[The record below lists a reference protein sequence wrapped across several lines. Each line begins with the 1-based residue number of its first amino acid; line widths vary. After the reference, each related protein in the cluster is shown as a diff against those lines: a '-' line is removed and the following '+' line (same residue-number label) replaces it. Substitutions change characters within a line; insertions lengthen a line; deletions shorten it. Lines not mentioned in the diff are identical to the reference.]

1 MTFDLRPTRRPA
13 HPALVGPL
21 YVYAV
26 VRSDSPVRAR
36 RLSGLHGADVHAVDH
51 GRLRAVVSLIDDE
64 RVRPARAHVLAHQ
77 QVVNAL
83 REDGPVLPVR
93 FGTVI
98 PGADELVD
106 ALLEPEGDRF
116 EGLLHQLDGKDEY
129 RLKVRYRPEVALQ
142 EVVHASPAI
151 RALRARAHKSNQGT
165 QIQLGELVV
174 AGLREL
180 QERDEAKLLGRLA
193 PCVSAIQP
201 LGARSDEIPLH
212 VALLV
217 DRRGM
222 RRLEKVLNEMGRE
235 QEDRLE
241 LELIGPLP
249 PWDFSDL
256 EGTAV

>member
-1 MTFDLRPTRRPA
+1 MGL
-13 HPALVGPL
+13 L

-26 VRSDSPVRAR
+26 VRADTPVGAR
-36 RLSGLHGADVHAVDH
+36 RLSGLHGADIHEVDH
-51 GRLRAVVSLIDDE
+51 GRLRAVVSPIGDE

-77 QVVNAL
+77 QVVSAL
-83 REDGPVLPVR
+83 HDDGPVLPVR

-98 PGADELVD
+98 PGADEVVD

-116 EGLLHQLDGKDEY
+116 EGLLHFLDGKDEY
-129 RLKVRYRPEVALQ
+129 RLKARYRPDVALQ
-142 EVVHASPAI
+142 EAAHASPAI
-151 RALRARAHKSNQGT
+151 QALRKRAHTSNQGA

-174 AGLREL
+174 AALRQL
-180 QERDEAKLLGRLA
+180 RERDEATILGRLA
-193 PCVSAIQP
+193 PSVSAIQP
-201 LGARSDEIPLH
+201 LDARSDEVPLH

-217 DRRGM
+217 DCRRM
-222 RRLEKVLNEMGRE
+222 RRLEKVLNEIGRA

-249 PWDFSDL
+249 PWDFSEL